1 MLKGR
6 STIQLFD
13 AATGKKLLEQ
23 KDTNMV
29 TNALDIIANLKE
41 KTGLFR
47 WWQKTLV
54 NSNFNFN
61 KVKVSPFT
69 SMLPLYSKALGG
81 LLLWDSAIPED
92 PSKVIPPKGVYEVGH
107 AGEPYS
113 GTDIYKGS
121 YNENESG
128 EISGGWRHVWDFDT
142 DKANGTIKCLS
153 LTSRHG
159 GSIGYHGC
167 YDGDTNALYNFFFF
181 HEKDEIDDAL
191 VTTHGIFWDGDENG
205 ALLYLR
211 SMGDGSLRLYKKAG
225 TSIWYTELPDPNNI
239 SLSSTGLN
247 LGEKVMLPITL
258 TKTICSVYVYQNQIH
273 ELALTSVNQ
282 LVHRVFSLE
291 GEEKSKK
298 VLNLPFSYRNISIIT
313 PAVYRDGYYYCI
325 PRQDM
330 DIVKLD
336 EEGREVGKIPLLD
349 NLNDD
354 IYGVMINEY
363 NNEIILSVRL
373 YGVGSN
379 YCRTVVIND
388 KDEISRRSS
397 DTRPAVMFNSIISD
411 LGVYPQYVKT
421 DDSDGLF
428 VYFADPSGGVTPL
441 LNTGYLATVNNL
453 QMPITKNSAQTMKIT
468 YEIYDE

>member
-23 KDTNMV
+23 RDTNMV

-47 WWQKTLV
+47 WWQKTGT
-54 NSNFNFN
+54 SNFNFD

-92 PSKVIPPKGVYEVGH
+92 PSKVVPPKGVYEVGH

-121 YNENESG
+121 YNVNESG

-167 YDGDTNALYNFFFF
+167 YDGDTNALFNFFYF
-181 HEKDEIDDAL
+181 HESDDLDYAQ
-191 VTTHGIFWDGDENG
+191 TKTHGIYWDGDENG
-205 ALLYLR
+205 SPIYFR
-211 SMGDGSLRLYKKAG
+211 NMGNGSLRLYRKSG
-225 TSIWYTELPDPNNI
+225 TSVWYRELVDPNSI
-239 SLSSTGLN
+239 SLSRTGLQM
-247 LGEKVMLPITL
+247 GEKVTLPITL
-258 TKTICSVYVYQNQIH
+258 TKTDGSLYVYQNEIH
-273 ELALTSVNQ
+273 ELAMTSNSQ

-298 VLNLPFSYRNISIIT
+298 VLDLPVSYRNITIKT
-313 PAVYRDGYYYCI
+313 PAVYRDGYYYCV
-325 PRQDM
+325 PRQDK

-336 EEGREVGKIPLLD
+336 EEGNEVGRITLLD
-349 NLNDD
+349 GPDDD
-354 IYGVMINEY
+354 IYGAMINEY
-363 NNEIILSVRL
+363 NNEIILCL
-373 YGVGSN
+373 KPYGGGTN
-379 YCRTVVIND
+379 YYTTAVING
-388 KDEISRRSS
+388 KDEVSRRSNGG
-397 DTRPAVMFNSIISD
+397 RPSVMYNSFFTNI
-411 LGVYPQYVKT
+411 GAYPQYVKT
-421 DDSDGLF
+421 DDSDSLF
-428 VYFADPSGGVTPL
+428 VYFADVSGSITPL

-453 QMPITKNSAQTMKIT
+453 QMPITKTSAQTMKIT